1 MRTSELTRF
10 QEQRIE
16 ALHNNVCEL
25 QNKVDQLK
33 TFIIELTDSDCPEQY
48 KNVILSEITN
58 NY

>member
-1 MRTSELTRF
+1 MRTSELTLF
-10 QEQRIE
+10 QQQRIE

-25 QNKVDQLK
+25 QNKIDQLK
-33 TFIIELTDSDCPEQY
+33 IFIIELTDSDCPEQY

>member
-1 MRTSELTRF
+1 MRTSELTTF
-10 QEQRIE
+10 QQQRIE

-25 QNKVDQLK
+25 QNKIDQLK

-48 KNVILSEITN
+48 KNVVLSEIAN

>member
-25 QNKVDQLK
+25 QNKIDQLK
-33 TFIIELTDSDCPEQY
+33 TFIIELTDSDCPKEY
-48 KNVILSEITN
+48 KNVVLSEITN

>member
-10 QEQRIE
+10 QQQRIE

-25 QNKVDQLK
+25 QNKVDKLK

-48 KNVILSEITN
+48 KNVVLSEITN

>member
-1 MRTSELTRF
+1 MRTSELTLF
-10 QEQRIE
+10 QQQRIE

>member
-1 MRTSELTRF
+1 MRTSELTLF
-10 QEQRIE
+10 QQQRIE

-25 QNKVDQLK
+25 QNKIDQLK

>member
-48 KNVILSEITN
+48 KNVVLSEITN

>member
-25 QNKVDQLK
+25 QNKIDQLK
-33 TFIIELTDSDCPEQY
+33 TFIIELTDSDCPKEY

>member
-10 QEQRIE
+10 QQQRIE

-25 QNKVDQLK
+25 QNKIDQLK

>member
-10 QEQRIE
+10 QQQRIE

>member
-1 MRTSELTRF
+1 MRTSELTLF
-10 QEQRIE
+10 QQQRIE

-25 QNKVDQLK
+25 QNKIDQLK

-48 KNVILSEITN
+48 KNVILSEITH

>member
-16 ALHNNVCEL
+16 SLHNNVCEL

>member
-25 QNKVDQLK
+25 QNRIDQLK
-33 TFIIELTDSDCPEQY
+33 TFIIELTDSDCPKEY
-48 KNVILSEITN
+48 KNVVLSEITN

>member
-25 QNKVDQLK
+25 QSRIDQLK
-33 TFIIELTDSDCPEQY
+33 TFIIELTDSDCPKEY
-48 KNVILSEITN
+48 KNVVLSEITN

>member
-33 TFIIELTDSDCPEQY
+33 TFIIELTDSDCPAQY
-48 KNVILSEITN
+48 KNVVLSEITN

>member
-33 TFIIELTDSDCPEQY
+33 TFIIELTDLDCPEQY
-48 KNVILSEITN
+48 KNVVLSEITN

>member
-48 KNVILSEITN
+48 KNVVLLEITN

>member
-33 TFIIELTDSDCPEQY
+33 TFIIELSDSDCPEQY